1 MDKFEK
7 ILDIIDHQEKYT
19 DDEVREILRD
29 EECRK
34 LYQTMQ
40 EVDSALLKQ
49 SLEDSDEK
57 AWEGE
62 DEKSSQGLNVDE
74 AWAKFSEEHHVEEN
88 AEVIPMNSH
97 ADEHRPFSWRKIAA
111 SIVGFVLIS
120 GIYFCPISQQ
130 WVQ

>member
-29 EECRK
+29 EEFRK

-57 AWEGE
+57 A
-62 DEKSSQGLNVDE
+62 
-74 AWAKFSEEHHVEEN
+74 
-88 AEVIPMNSH
+88 
-97 ADEHRPFSWRKIAA
+97 
-111 SIVGFVLIS
+111 
-120 GIYFCPISQQ
+120 
-130 WVQ
+130 

>member
-62 DEKSSQGLNVDE
+62 DEGGCR
-74 AWAKFSEEHHVEEN
+74 H
-88 AEVIPMNSH
+88 
-97 ADEHRPFSWRKIAA
+97 
-111 SIVGFVLIS
+111 
-120 GIYFCPISQQ
+120 
-130 WVQ
+130 